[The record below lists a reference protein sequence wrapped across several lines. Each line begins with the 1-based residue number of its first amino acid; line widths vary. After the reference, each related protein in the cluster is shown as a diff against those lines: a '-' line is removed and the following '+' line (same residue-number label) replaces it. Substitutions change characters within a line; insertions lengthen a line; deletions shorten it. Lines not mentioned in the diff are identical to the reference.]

1 MTPIS
6 ATASLPPAA
15 PGLDPSRGARPDA
28 PAAEP
33 AETRSF
39 WDRIWGKEGFSFG
52 ALLDIVN
59 PLQHIPIVSTIYRA
73 ATGDT
78 IGPAPRMM
86 GGALFGGVVGLIAA
100 TADTAVEEITGKD
113 TGANILAMLP
123 EPDPEADSDSQW
135 AWGDNPREH
144 PLMLTVLNLPDEPP
158 TQFAGD
164 SAQNAAGA
172 EQTATLAN
180 APSAAAAM
188 VKSAGA
194 AMAESAGAAMAES
207 AGAARMPAVAAVA
220 TSPAAAAPSSSL
232 FAAPPHTAQ
241 LGAGGRLVPLAH
253 HGRPGTPLPSPK
265 ELAANP
271 ALLQELRQGGA
282 NAAPKH
288 TGRLDTAIKG
298 NGLVLPNPEPNL
310 ARGETQK
317 IQRTAPHGAATIP
330 EVGPDFLMK
339 MQQALDKYQALRA
352 APTVDVS
359 H

>member
-6 ATASLPPAA
+6 ATASLPPTA
-15 PGLDPSRGARPDA
+15 PGLGASRGARPDA

-33 AETRSF
+33 AETRTF

-123 EPDPEADSDSQW
+123 EPDAAAESDSQW
-135 AWGDNPREH
+135 AWGDNPRH
-144 PLMLTVLNLPDEPP
+144 QGLMLTVLNVPDEAP

-172 EQTATLAN
+172 ERIA
-180 APSAAAAM
+180 APAKAAAAE
-188 VKSAGA
+188 A
-194 AMAESAGAAMAES
+194 AMAESAEAAMTKSAEAAMTKS
-207 AGAARMPAVAAVA
+207 AEAARMPAAASAA
-220 TSPAAAAPSSSL
+220 TIPTAAQPAAPL
-232 FAAPPHTAQ
+232 FAVPPHTAQ
-241 LGAGGRLVPLAH
+241 LGAGGRLVPLAN
-253 HGRPGTPLPSPK
+253 HGRPGTPLPSPR

-271 ALLQELRQGGA
+271 ALLQEMRQGGA

-310 ARGETQK
+310 AKGETQK
-317 IQRTAPHGAATIP
+317 IQPAAPRAAAAIP
-330 EVGPDFLMK
+330 EVSPDFLMK

-352 APTVDVS
+352 APTVDMS